1 MGYGVNMR
9 TFCAHLPLA
18 ILRDWCRKSMRL
30 SVFDI

>member
-1 MGYGVNMR
+1 MCGL
-9 TFCAHLPLA
+9 FCAHLPLA